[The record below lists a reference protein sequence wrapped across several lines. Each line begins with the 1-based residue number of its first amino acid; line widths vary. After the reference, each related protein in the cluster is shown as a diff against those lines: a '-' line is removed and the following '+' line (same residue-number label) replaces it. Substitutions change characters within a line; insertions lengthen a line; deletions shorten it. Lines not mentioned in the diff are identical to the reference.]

1 MSNWTS
7 FKSDWKKRRT
17 GEVRVSNTGTLA
29 EGQVLYILTSECKP
43 PPSKGGAIRA
53 FTVSLLG
60 AIVLAA
66 GLVVI
71 RNHKVEEEGK
81 GKPIPPGET
90 VRSEISL
97 DRLREIGL

>member
-1 MSNWTS
+1 M
-7 FKSDWKKRRT
+7 DY
-17 GEVRVSNTGTLA
+17 A
-29 EGQVLYILTSECKP
+29 YIESERKICVP
-43 PPSKGGAIRA
+43 RIGGAIRT

-71 RNHKVEEEGK
+71 RNQRVEEQEK
-81 GKPIPPGET
+81 GKEIPPGET

>member
-1 MSNWTS
+1 ML
-7 FKSDWKKRRT
+7 RRQEHWLR
-17 GEVRVSNTGTLA
+17 GRCYA
-29 EGQVLYILTSECKP
+29 YWQASEYHA
-43 PPSKGGAIRA
+43 PSKGGAIRA

-71 RNHKVEEEGK
+71 RNHRVEEQEK
-81 GKPIPPGET
+81 GKEIPPGET
-90 VRSEISL
+90 VRSEVSL

>member
-1 MSNWTS
+1 MGYTY
-7 FKSDWKKRRT
+7 WKAS
-17 GEVRVSNTGTLA
+17 GIHA
-29 EGQVLYILTSECKP
+29 
-43 PPSKGGAIRA
+43 PSKGGAIRT

-66 GLVVI
+66 GLVMI
-71 RNHKVEEEGK
+71 RNHRVEEQEK
-81 GKPIPPGET
+81 GKEIPPGET

>member
-1 MSNWTS
+1 ML
-7 FKSDWKKRRT
+7 RRQEHWLR
-17 GEVRVSNTGTLA
+17 GVYYA
-29 EGQVLYILTSECKP
+29 YWQVIENHA
-43 PPSKGGAIRA
+43 PSKGGAIRT

-66 GLVVI
+66 GLVMI
-71 RNHKVEEEGK
+71 RNHRVEEEEK
-81 GKPIPPGET
+81 GKEIPPGET

>member
-1 MSNWTS
+1 M
-7 FKSDWKKRRT
+7 
-17 GEVRVSNTGTLA
+17 E
-29 EGQVLYILTSECKP
+29 SEWNP
-43 PPSKGGAIRA
+43 PPCKGGAIRT

-71 RNHKVEEEGK
+71 RSHKVEEQGK
-81 GKPIPPGET
+81 GKEIPPGET